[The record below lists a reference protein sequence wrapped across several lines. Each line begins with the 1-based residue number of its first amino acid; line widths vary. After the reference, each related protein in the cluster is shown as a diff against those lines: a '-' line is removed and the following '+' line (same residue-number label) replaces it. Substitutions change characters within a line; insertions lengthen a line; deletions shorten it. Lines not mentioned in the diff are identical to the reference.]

1 MSPSDDKTPR
11 YKTYRS
17 RPTSARRRSR
27 DKELMSGVHGAA
39 DGYQPPAPQPAEKPK
54 KGRAARVHTA
64 RPRSR
69 RSTLRR
75 IAIWSGLL
83 VTAVVIGFGIWFYL
97 GFRQVDEAV
106 ARSNARISPET
117 EAALTPD
124 SGSIFSTPTTILI
137 LGVDKRGND
146 PGRSD
151 SMMLMR
157 SNPNTKTFAQ
167 LSIARD
173 MWVDIPGQGMGK
185 INTAYFYGGLPLAIE
200 TVERFTGVPINHVIL
215 VKLNMFPKLIDAVG
229 GVDVNVPKDIS
240 SWYSGGQTV
249 TFEKG
254 VNHMDGTR
262 AMIYSRIRA
271 VDDDFHR
278 QERQQQV
285 LKALQQKLT
294 SASSFWRFGSLGNE
308 VMSSFTTDLTTWELA
323 QLMWRKYRAGDTH
336 GAIMQGTPAY
346 EGGQSVVISDKAANL
361 QLIDEFLSY

>member
-1 MSPSDDKTPR
+1 
-11 YKTYRS
+11 
-17 RPTSARRRSR
+17 
-27 DKELMSGVHGAA
+27 MSGAQSG
-39 DGYQPPAPQPAEKPK
+39 GGTSPPPVTPQPAGHGKS
-54 KGRAARVHTA
+54 RAPRLRKA

-75 IAIWSGLL
+75 IGIGLGLFVAAL
-83 VTAVVIGFGIWFYL
+83 VVGFGIWFYL

-124 SGSIFSTPTTILI
+124 SGSIYSSPTTILI

-157 SNPNTKTFAQ
+157 SNPSTRSFAQ

-200 TVERFTGVPINHVIL
+200 TVEQFTGVPINHVVL
-215 VKLNMFPKLIDAVG
+215 VKLNMFPKLIDAAG
-229 GVDVNVPKDIS
+229 GVDVNVPEDIS

-278 QERQQQV
+278 QKRQQQV

-294 SASSFWRFGSLGNE
+294 SASSFWRFGGLGSD

-323 QLMWRKYRAGDTH
+323 QFLWRKYRAEDTH
-336 GAIMQGTPAY
+336 NAIMEGTPAY
-346 EGGQSVVISDKAANL
+346 QGGQSVIISDKAANL